1 MYTELE
7 LSCRRG
13 WCLLWRDP
21 WFLSFSHFSFL
32 IHWQS
37 LLALSLKYIQNPI
50 PFHHLLPSWSNLY
63 YLSSRLKKNRLRTGS
78 LTSTLILSSKP
89 GPVAPVPTFQQFPFL
104 TQGTNSRPLLLLFWF
119 ISYCSLSFTLGSW
132 LSQVSTVLGSLYL
145 LLLLPEVLFSK
156 MAPWPSLAFFH

>member
-13 WCLLWRDP
+13 WCLLWRYP

-63 YLSSRLKKNRLRTGS
+63 YLSSRLKQNRLRTGS
-78 LTSTLILSSKP
+78 PTSTLILSSKP
-89 GPVAPVPTFQQFPFL
+89 GPVAPVPTFQQFPFSLRVL
-104 TQGTNSRPLLLLFWF
+104 TPAHC
-119 ISYCSLSFTLGSW
+119 SYFSDSSPTALSFTLGSW